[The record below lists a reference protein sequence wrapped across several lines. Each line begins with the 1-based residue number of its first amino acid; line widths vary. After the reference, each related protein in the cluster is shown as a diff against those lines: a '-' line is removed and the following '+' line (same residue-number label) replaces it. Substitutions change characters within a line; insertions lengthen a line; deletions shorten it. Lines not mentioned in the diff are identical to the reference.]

1 MTKPLPTDCI
11 KKKPQPT
18 WKTFDISLQKV
29 DLDDPVRH
37 LFIVDISF
45 DYEKTTTRQRT
56 YNEIYPSNIE
66 KQEIIDISKWSV
78 YQLIEQY
85 NETDEEKPRSYRAT
99 KKAHATLFEKK
110 FQLLYL
116 NCILIIH
123 LTKNDLKEILY

>member
-1 MTKPLPTDCI
+1 M
-11 KKKPQPT
+11 
-18 WKTFDISLQKV
+18 QKV

-66 KQEIIDISKWSV
+66 KQKIIDISEWSV

-85 NETDEEKPRSYRAT
+85 IETDEEKPMSYLAT

>member
-11 KKKPQPT
+11 KKKPQPA

-56 YNEIYPSNIE
+56 FNEIYPSNIE
-66 KQEIIDISKWSV
+66 KQKIIDISEWSV

-85 NETDEEKPRSYRAT
+85 NETDEEKPKSYRAT
-99 KKAHATLFEKK
+99 KKAHATLSEKK